1 MKRLFIDVE
10 TGGIDPNIHSLL
22 TVGLVVAD
30 GEKIVDRLEL
40 GIKHK
45 TFNVTQEA
53 MKVNNIDLKDLTTSP
68 EDSFL
73 IIDAFLKRNFD
84 RKINIGGHN
93 IGFDISFFKPFYE
106 SVREYLKSL
115 NPNIDIP
122 TWNQRFDYHY
132 VDTSIIATYL
142 KECGKL
148 KVSSVSLGKLIE
160 YFNLQAESR
169 HTAMEDAMMSA
180 LVYHRLKKL
189 I

>member
-1 MKRLFIDVE
+1 MKRLFIDTE

-22 TVGLVVAD
+22 TIGLVVAD
-30 GEKIVDRLEL
+30 GDRIIDRLEL

-45 TFNVTQEA
+45 VFNVTQEA
-53 MKVNNIDLKDLTTSP
+53 MKINNINLADLTTSP
-68 EDSFL
+68 EDAFI
-73 IIDAFLKRNFD
+73 IIDTFLKRNFD
-84 RKINIGGHN
+84 GKIKLGGHN
-93 IGFDISFFKPFYE
+93 IGFDVSFLKPFYE

-132 VDTSIIATYL
+132 IDTSIITTYL
-142 KECGKL
+142 KDCGKL
-148 KVSSVSLGKLIE
+148 KVDSISLGKLIE

-169 HTAMEDAMMSA
+169 HTAMEDATMTA
-180 LVYHRLKKL
+180 LVYHCLTKL